1 MKLLI
6 SEKPTKHSKAIDF
19 EVIFPDDTPSR
30 YINAIRRVLIDS
42 DVPVKYLHVTPEN
55 MKTEDKRFIPEYTAD
70 RVAMIPIHQSIPL
83 GTTYSLSVVNNNP
96 IAVDVYADDLVGPKD
111 YILNPEQEIGT
122 LFKNEYL
129 IIDKITVVSGTGME
143 RCALSGGYFAGKNH
157 LTGKMSLTFQ
167 TYGSLSPRA
176 MVRRAIDVI
185 LKRLAT
191 CRDRVPDALA
201 TEGGSARWVLVGID
215 STIVEMIFWAVTKT
229 YGTAIDITV
238 MDHKDY
244 GESEVKMNLRDGL
257 PVEEVLTTA
266 LGVIG
271 DFFSDLLGSI
281 DYNPIVDQSP

>member
-6 SEKPTKHSKAIDF
+6 TEKPTKHSKAIDF
-19 EVIFPDDTPSR
+19 EIIFPDDTPSR

-42 DVPVKYLHVTPEN
+42 DVPVKYLHVAPEN
-55 MKTEDKRFIPEYTAD
+55 MKTEDKRFIPEYTSD
-70 RVAMIPIHQSIPL
+70 KVAMIPIHQSIPI

-96 IAVDVYADDLVGPKD
+96 IAVDVYAGDLVGPKD

-129 IIDKITVVSGTGME
+129 IIDKITVMTGTGME
-143 RCALSGGYFAGKNH
+143 RCALGGGYFAGKNH
-157 LTGKMSLTFQ
+157 LTGKMALTFQ
-167 TYGSLSPRA
+167 TYGSLTPRA

-191 CRDRVPDALA
+191 CRDRIPEALS

-215 STIVEMIFWAVTKT
+215 STIVEMIYWAVIKT
-229 YGTAIDITV
+229 YGKSVDVTV

-257 PVEEVLTTA
+257 VVEDVLTMA
-266 LGVIG
+266 LSVIG

-281 DYNPIVDQSP
+281 DYNPTADQSP